1 MKKIDGGI
9 IIMFII
15 VIVDLVLLTIEYCTN
30 AV

>member
-15 VIVDLVLLTIEYCTN
+15 VIVDLVLLTIEYYTN

>member
-15 VIVDLVLLTIEYCTN
+15 IIVDLVLLTIEYYTN